1 MKYIYKK
8 SWQHFLSLL
17 LCLCLFL
24 QISIYPVLANDRS
37 ADIIGSSPLLV
48 PNLLTP
54 SGLSG
59 KGQIVGIADSGLDKG
74 SMTDIHPDLQS
85 DPGTMPKV
93 VMLKS
98 YTDRE
103 LPDDPNGHGTF
114 MAATIAGSGK
124 ASQGQY
130 QGIAPGASLYFQALL
145 DKVNNLKVP
154 ERLEDLFRPAYSAGV
169 RIHVDGWGGGSN
181 AYSASSVQIDDFVY
195 KYQDFMPVF
204 GAGNSGPGSGTL
216 TSEANSKN
224 ALTVGS
230 SQVPRPAFGPEA
242 RFADQ
247 SAESSSRGPTADGRI
262 KPEIL
267 APGSA
272 LISANSSLIEGNFA
286 ANSFYN
292 RMGGSSMA
300 AAVTGGA
307 LALLREQ
314 LKTDK
319 NMPDPSSA
327 LLKALLINGA
337 RSQTGDPT
345 QEGFGILDL
354 AGTVLA
360 LQEGTFKISD
370 EKTGLKA
377 EEIREYKLQVND
389 PSLPIKITLAWVD
402 PPGTPGAASALVNNL
417 DLIVQEPGGKSYYGN
432 DFSGQG
438 RADYKNNVEQVSIPV
453 SKTGEYIIKVK
464 ATSIG
469 RAGSMQ
475 NFALV
480 YGQPLKSQ
488 VITEINKNE
497 LNLLDGTKVNL
508 AELKLHQVVDG
519 SLVNSTAGIQV
530 GSDIYLSAGVAYIFG
545 RTWKTGGI
553 QALPTSE
560 GDLLLEMNTKVR
572 EGGYYLAPQAVAAG
586 AGISVNGLPVAS
598 ITDIPSGAELKATI
612 NPALQTL
619 WKLEAVNQETSGF
632 IEQVNTEAKEV
643 KLVHDP
649 HIYKLAAWAAISYRD
664 KLLDCTVQDTPYGT
678 AEQNDLD
685 KLMPGMKVTMQVSP
699 KTQVVQSLLL
709 ERPMVIGRVES
720 VDIAEEKI
728 VLDSG
733 KTYQIFPGA
742 SFYRDEELVKLEDI
756 KSGDRI
762 VALLMPD
769 SSSIMQLRAF
779 SYVSYGRVVYTS
791 PKQKSLY
798 LIDSN
803 NSAHNFA
810 LNKQTEVFGWGI
822 PLEFTSILPG
832 SWVRVIA
839 DPTGK
844 EAWRI
849 DLAEIGE
856 AEVKILSSV
865 NPDKKILSMTDG
877 SKYTYSSSTRISKGG
892 YSINALDIMPG
903 EKVNLTTL
911 LSHSPWPQ
919 VLAGVEVEL
928 IPQIKVPDT
937 ELTARSLNGVLIIQG
952 NTTADRL
959 YLYRQDGSTE
969 RITVVDGR
977 VSRIYRLLDNETEL
991 RLVILDTRS
1000 GGMKASDL
1008 KISVYQPQPAQ
1019 NSFNDISG
1027 HWAENYI
1034 KDLARRNFV
1043 NGYGDGSYRPD
1054 QTLSRAELVS
1064 IIASLHDLTLTV
1076 MGEKPNFIDYQDI
1089 PWWALEAVLAAKE
1102 HGLISGYA
1110 DGSFQPA
1117 RAVTRSEMAVI
1128 LSRLAGETK
1137 AVTSAELPYQDSEQ
1151 IPSWA
1156 RDAFVQLYERGLLT
1170 IFPGELLEPNRPVTR
1185 AEAAALLDK
1194 I

>member
-8 SWQHFLSLL
+8 RWRHFLSLL
-17 LCLCLFL
+17 LCSCIFL
-24 QISIYPVLANDRS
+24 QFSIYPALANDRS

-48 PNLLTP
+48 KNLLIP

-74 SMTDIHPDLQS
+74 SMSNIHPDLQS
-85 DPGTMPKV
+85 EPGTMPKV

-103 LPDDPNGHGTF
+103 IPDDPNGHGTF

-130 QGIAPGASLYFQALL
+130 QGIAPGVSLYFQALL
-145 DKVNNLKVP
+145 DKYNNLKLP
-154 ERLEDLFRPAYSAGV
+154 DRLEDLFRPAYLAGV
-169 RIHVDGWGGGSN
+169 RIHVDGWGDSSN
-181 AYSASSVQIDDFVY
+181 TYDNSSAQIDDFIY
-195 KYQDFMPVF
+195 KYPDFLAVF
-204 GAGNSGPGSGTL
+204 GAGNSGPSSGTL

-247 SAESSSRGPTADGRI
+247 RAESSSQGPTEDGRI
-262 KPEIL
+262 KPELL

-272 LISANSSLIEGNFA
+272 LISANSSLVEGNFA
-286 ANSFYN
+286 ANSLYT

-314 LKTDK
+314 LKTEQ

-337 RSQTGDPT
+337 RTQTGDPAS
-345 QEGFGILDL
+345 EGFGILDL
-354 AGTVLA
+354 AGTALA
-360 LQEGTFKISD
+360 IQEGTFRISD
-370 EKTGLKA
+370 KETGLKA
-377 EEIREYKLQVND
+377 NEIREYKLQVTD
-389 PSLPIKITLAWVD
+389 PLLPIKVTLAWVD
-402 PPGTPGAASALVNNL
+402 PPGSPGAGSTLVNNL

-432 DFSGQG
+432 DFSGRG
-438 RADYKNNVEQVSIPV
+438 KADEKNNVEQVSIPV

-464 ATSIG
+464 ASSISK
-469 RAGSMQ
+469 AGSTQ
-475 NFALV
+475 GFALV
-480 YGQPLKSQ
+480 YGQSLKSQ
-488 VITEINKNE
+488 VITKINNNE

-508 AELKLHQVVDG
+508 EDLKLHQVVDG
-519 SLVNSTAGIQV
+519 SLVNSSAGIQV
-530 GSDIYLSAGVAYIFG
+530 GSDIYLSSKAVYIFG

-572 EGGYYLAPQAVAAG
+572 EGGYYLDPQAASAG
-586 AGISVNGLPVAS
+586 AGISVNGQPAAS
-598 ITDIPSGAELKATI
+598 ITNIPSGAELKATI
-612 NPALQTL
+612 NPFLQTL
-619 WKLEAVNQETSGF
+619 WKLEAGNQEISGF
-632 IEQVNTEAKEV
+632 IEQVNLAEKEI
-643 KLVHDP
+643 KLFGDQHV
-649 HIYKLAAWAAISYRD
+649 YKLAPWAAISYRD

-685 KLMPGMKVTMQVSP
+685 KLVAGMKVTIQVSP
-699 KTQVVQSLLL
+699 QTQVVQSLLL
-709 ERPMVIGRVES
+709 ERPMVIGRVGS

-733 KTYQIFPGA
+733 KTYQIVSGT
-742 SFYRDEELVKLEDI
+742 SFYLDKEPVKLKDI

-769 SSSIMQLRAF
+769 SSSIMQLWAY
-779 SYVSYGRVVYTS
+779 SNVSYGRVIYSS

-803 NSAHNFA
+803 NCSRTFA
-810 LNKQTEVFGWGI
+810 VNKETEVFGWGI
-822 PLEFTSILPG
+822 PLELTAILSG
-832 SWVRVIA
+832 TWVRVIA

-856 AEVKILSSV
+856 ETEKTISWVNADKMILG
-865 NPDKKILSMTDG
+865 MTDG
-877 SKYTYSSSTRISKGG
+877 SQYTYNSSTRISKGG
-892 YSINALDIMPG
+892 YRINALDIMPG
-903 EKVNLTTL
+903 EKANLTTL
-911 LSHSPWPQ
+911 LSSSLWPQ
-919 VLAGVEVEL
+919 VLAGVEVEFRSD
-928 IPQIKVPDT
+928 IKTPDM
-937 ELTARSLNGVLIIQG
+937 EVTARSLNGVLIIQG

-977 VSRIYRLLDNETEL
+977 ASRIYRLLDNETEL
-991 RLVILDTRS
+991 RLVALDTRS
-1000 GGMKASDL
+1000 GGMKARDL
-1008 KISVYQPQPAQ
+1008 KISVYQPQPVMD
-1019 NSFNDISG
+1019 SFNDISG

-1034 KDLARRNFV
+1034 KDLARRSV
-1043 NGYGDGSYRPD
+1043 VKGYGDGSYHPD
-1054 QTLSRAELVS
+1054 QVLSRAELIS
-1064 IIASLHDLTLTV
+1064 IIARMQDLTLTV

-1102 HGLISGYA
+1102 HGLISGCA

-1117 RAVTRSEMAVI
+1117 RAVTRSEIAAI
-1128 LSRLAGETK
+1128 ISRLAGETK
-1137 AVTSAELPYQDSEQ
+1137 SVTSAELPYPDSEK

-1156 RDAFVQLYERGLLT
+1156 RDAFAQMYERGLLS
-1170 IFPGELLEPNRPVTR
+1170 IFSGEYLEPNRPVTR